1 MEIYQTE
8 LIPVM
13 CETLSPMAFAPGSAT
28 LRRVQVRIRHKRCP
42 LRATPI
48 YSVSTL
54 SSPTLHASG

>member
-1 MEIYQTE
+1 
-8 LIPVM
+8 
-13 CETLSPMAFAPGSAT
+13 MAFAPGSAT

-54 SSPTLHASG
+54 SSPTLHAKRVTAFCLWFPFAR